1 MLSLQAYPMEQ
12 RRKDAGSKLP
22 KGSFLHVRY
31 LFATALYSRH
41 RWPPRGGPPAD
52 QRPRRR
58 HQTHLRGNSLSASA
72 PGNGPIHTPL
82 QQANASCCLRRR
94 HRRAIGLTRRSSCGS
109 SLVPGRRCGKCTLGT
124 RYYRFSRARW
134 WAVTSHVL
142 HVRSG
147 VVPPGHLDSSR
158 LHLQASRN
166 NTSCRS
172 DLILYRGSSL
182 RNE

>member
-1 MLSLQAYPMEQ
+1 MCDIYSQQ
-12 RRKDAGSKLP
+12 HRK
-22 KGSFLHVRY
+22 
-31 LFATALYSRH
+31 LYSRH

-109 SLVPGRRCGKCTLGT
+109 SLVPGRRCGKCSLGT

-142 HVRSG
+142 HD
-147 VVPPGHLDSSR
+147 VVVSFHP
-158 LHLQASRN
+158 A
-166 NTSCRS
+166 TSTVVGCT
-172 DLILYRGSSL
+172 YRRAETIRPAGPI
-182 RNE
+182 